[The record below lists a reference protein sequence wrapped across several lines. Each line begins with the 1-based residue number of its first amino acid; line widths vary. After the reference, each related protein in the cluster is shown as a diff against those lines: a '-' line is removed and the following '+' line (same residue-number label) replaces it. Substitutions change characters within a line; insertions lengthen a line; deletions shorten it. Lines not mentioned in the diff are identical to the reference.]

1 MGVAIQARKHAT
13 VQPLEE
19 VRMTR
24 FANINADLARTPA
37 EPGAGEPASEG
48 GKKRHARDG
57 KKGIVWHFSP
67 ELSKALN
74 MIAVEEGR
82 TVQALMGE
90 AFDMLLRS
98 RGKHPF
104 DER

>member
-1 MGVAIQARKHAT
+1 
-13 VQPLEE
+13 
-19 VRMTR
+19 MTR
-24 FANINADLARTPA
+24 FANLNADLDKTSGKERPSQIDSDSA
-37 EPGAGEPASEG
+37 
-48 GKKRHARDG
+48 KKRHARDG
-57 KKGIVWHFSP
+57 KKGIVGHFSP

-74 MIAVEEGR
+74 LIAVEEGR